1 MMNAEMAETEEKKEE
16 KKTETKTDEIKA
28 ENPAEAKTQEPSESK
43 VDDKKKAEPSSAAVN
58 NLRVLENIEVRL
70 TVEVGNTEIKIKDLL
85 RLNEGSVVELDRLA
99 GEPLDILA
107 NGTKIAKG
115 EVVMVGER
123 FGIRFT
129 EVADPEEMVQNL

>member
-1 MMNAEMAETEEKKEE
+1 MAENE
-16 KKTETKTDEIKA
+16 
-28 ENPAEAKTQEPSESK
+28 AEAQVEETVTDKTGL
-43 VDDKKKAEPSSAAVN
+43 D
-58 NLRVLENIEVRL
+58 NLKVLENIEVKL

-99 GEPLDILA
+99 GDPLDILA
-107 NGTKIAKG
+107 NGTTIAKG

-129 EVADPEEMVQNL
+129 EVADPEERVQNL

>member
-1 MMNAEMAETEEKKEE
+1 MNAEMAETESKKENE
-16 KKTETKTDEIKA
+16 QQSEEVKAPEQPEQSASDSSDKSETKD
-28 ENPAEAKTQEPSESK
+28 ESK
-43 VDDKKKAEPSSAAVN
+43 TAAPNSAAVN

-70 TVEVGNTEIKIKDLL
+70 TVEVGTTEIKIKDLL